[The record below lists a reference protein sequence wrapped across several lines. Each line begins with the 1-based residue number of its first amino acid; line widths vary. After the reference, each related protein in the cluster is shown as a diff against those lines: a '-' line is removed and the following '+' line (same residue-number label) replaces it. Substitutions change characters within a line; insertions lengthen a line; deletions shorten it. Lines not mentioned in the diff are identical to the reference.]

1 MILFKLDFSFLDI
14 CSRVW
19 LLSYGRYIFNFL
31 RNLHTAL
38 HSGCTNLLSHR
49 QCRRVHFSPCPLQHL
64 LFVDCLMMPI
74 LPSVRYYLI
83 TVLIC
88 ISLIMSDAE
97 HLFMCLLVIV
107 CLLWNNAYSGLLPVF
122 DGVACLFVLTHDKEK
137 RGLSAWEI
145 LLSRWRSVC
154 V

>member
-1 MILFKLDFSFLDI
+1 M
-14 CSRVW
+14 
-19 LLSYGRYIFNFL
+19 LSYGRYIFNFL

-38 HSGCTNLLSHR
+38 HSGRTNLRSHR
-49 QCRRVHFSPCPLQHL
+49 QCRRVPFSPCPLQHL
-64 LFVDCLMMPI
+64 LFVDFLMMPI

-88 ISLIMSDAE
+88 LSVIMSDDE
-97 HLFMCLLVIV
+97 RLFMCLLVIV
-107 CLLWNNAYSGLLPVF
+107 FLLWNTAYLGFLPVF

-145 LLSRWRSVC
+145 SLSR
-154 V
+154 